1 MCLCLKRVSSQMYR
15 FFLEKKHL
23 HLVSVTVTMLINMN
37 AFHNCSLFQLNLKHF
52 PRDYMEVSF
61 QDVDRL
67 NWSSFNRIPSSR
79 NLKYSCLET
88 RLGILGFCSF
98 FSSKAPG
105 TSCTSAVKSSPFCSF
120 SLQRHLVLP
129 VPPQ

>member
-1 MCLCLKRVSSQMYR
+1 MFLFEEGFQPNVSF

-52 PRDYMEVSF
+52 PRDHMEVSF

-67 NWSSFNRIPSSR
+67 TGHLSIEF
-79 NLKYSCLET
+79 LQVET
-88 RLGILGFCSF
+88 
-98 FSSKAPG
+98 
-105 TSCTSAVKSSPFCSF
+105 
-120 SLQRHLVLP
+120 
-129 VPPQ
+129 